1 MAKIYIEDSRGMA
14 DFTIYEES
22 SRGMADLKVFFEDS
36 RGMAKWHR
44 SNKFRGRIG

>member
-14 DFTIYEES
+14 DSKIYFEK

>member
-1 MAKIYIEDSRGMA
+1 MAIIYIEDSRGMA
-14 DFTIYEES
+14 DSKIYFEK

>member
-1 MAKIYIEDSRGMA
+1 MVKIYIEDSRGMA
-14 DFTIYEES
+14 DSKIYFEK
-22 SRGMADLKVFFEDS
+22 SRGMADLIVFFEDS